1 MLVML
6 SVVLLLIAIGL
17 LFSAMRYYCDIT
29 DLWQFWLSIIFFV
42 AGGVVGI
49 YAII

>member
-1 MLVML
+1 MLMTL
-6 SVVLLLIAIGL
+6 SIVLLLIAIGL
-17 LFSAMRYYCDIT
+17 LGSAMRYYCDLT

-49 YAII
+49 YAFI